1 MRANARGRI
10 LVVDDDATVAEILS
24 RYLTRDGYEVDSV
37 GSGSLALE
45 RAKSH
50 PPDLILLDL
59 MLPDISGLD
68 VCRRVRR
75 ITPAPIIMLTAR
87 GEEDER
93 IFGLKIGADDYVVKP
108 FSPREVAARVG
119 SVLRRTEHRNGSKS
133 TASRVVAGSI
143 EIDLHARSVSVAGE
157 PVTLTAREF
166 DLLSF
171 LAQNPDR
178 VFRRADLLE
187 HVWGYT
193 VGDTATV
200 TVHIRR
206 LRGKIEADPSQP
218 VHIETVWGIGY
229 RFRK

>member
-1 MRANARGRI
+1 
-10 LVVDDDATVAEILS
+10 
-24 RYLTRDGYEVDSV
+24 
-37 GSGSLALE
+37 
-45 RAKSH
+45 
-50 PPDLILLDL
+50 
-59 MLPDISGLD
+59 
-68 VCRRVRR
+68 
-75 ITPAPIIMLTAR
+75 
-87 GEEDER
+87 
-93 IFGLKIGADDYVVKP
+93 
-108 FSPREVAARVG
+108 
-119 SVLRRTEHRNGSKS
+119 
-133 TASRVVAGSI
+133 
-143 EIDLHARSVSVAGE
+143 
-157 PVTLTAREF
+157 VTLTAREF

>member
-1 MRANARGRI
+1 MHANARGRI
-10 LVVDDDATVAEILS
+10 LVVDDDATVTEILS
-24 RYLTRDGYEVDSV
+24 RYLTRDGYKVDSV
-37 GSGSLALE
+37 GSGRLALE

-119 SVLRRTEHRNGSKS
+119 SVLRRSEHQNGSKS

-143 EIDLHARSVSVAGE
+143 EIDLHARSVCVAGE

-193 VGDTATV
+193 VGDAATV

-229 RFRK
+229 RFRI